1 MTENTNSGASKYQTY
16 LIMKNTASSLGFIAL
31 VLVLLIGATP
41 RQSFIYSNLFSFL
54 WTGLKVGGLQGGE
67 WLVLIACGLLALTV
81 ILGQINLM
89 RYVKIKGTDKVLQW
103 LTSCLGIIASLLM
116 GYCLLVGL
124 VLVPGIFSLLL
135 LILLAA
141 SLALAIVNLFVGM
154 DFSFAPVTSSQSS
167 TDSSLSQP
175 AQSKQATDKSVAEE
189 EENSPFF

>member
-1 MTENTNSGASKYQTY
+1 
-16 LIMKNTASSLGFIAL
+16 
-31 VLVLLIGATP
+31 
-41 RQSFIYSNLFSFL
+41 
-54 WTGLKVGGLQGGE
+54 
-67 WLVLIACGLLALTV
+67 
-81 ILGQINLM
+81 
-89 RYVKIKGTDKVLQW
+89 
-103 LTSCLGIIASLLM
+103 M

-189 EENSPFF
+189 EENSLFF